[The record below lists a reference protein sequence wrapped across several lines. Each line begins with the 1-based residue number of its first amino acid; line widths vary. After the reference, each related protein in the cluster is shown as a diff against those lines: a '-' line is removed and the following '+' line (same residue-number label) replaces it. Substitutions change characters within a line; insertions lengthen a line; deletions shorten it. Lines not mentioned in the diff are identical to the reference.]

1 MAAGE
6 FELGEHR
13 FELERGLLRE
23 FAGGLMYRA
32 SKQNFSAL
40 RGLAVQGLHLKPGA
54 VREPHTHPNAE
65 QLDYC
70 IEGKARVGIVGPEG
84 DRALLELSAGDI
96 SFVPRGYVHWIENMG
111 EEDLRFLVVLSHEEP
126 ETIEL
131 SETLAGT
138 PADVLATT
146 LSVPTET
153 LEGFPTEAVVVGH
166 SA

>member
-40 RGLAVQGLHLKPGA
+40 RGLAVQGLHLK
-54 VREPHTHPNAE
+54 E